1 VQLKHPY
8 EYVNLCKEK
17 GLTARANA
25 VLKPSM
31 GQDNGTH
38 EPRPPFTFETFKAA
52 LVNWIV
58 TDDQVCIASFA

>member
-1 VQLKHPY
+1 M
-8 EYVNLCKEK
+8 
-17 GLTARANA
+17 TARANA